1 MKKTSGKEIL
11 SEFKYKRLKKMSKDE
26 LKSHIADN
34 LIPLVDYYFMDSF
47 RGTSRFTCNAS
58 GLLGKIL
65 FGD

>member
-34 LIPLVDYYFMDSF
+34 LIPGFF
-47 RGTSRFTCNAS
+47 
-58 GLLGKIL
+58 
-65 FGD
+65 